1 MKLNNYYISRFRNSI
16 TKLLTFI
23 WYSMRTDIYTQY
35 RLYIKEELINKSNSE
50 LRIIHQLL
58 VSDFESRYMFI
69 WGTISVGAILALIVS
84 IGSNLAIEVL
94 KDGNNETIVFAYSQF
109 MIFTIKVLL
118 GCSAAGFVL
127 TMLLSISKFKSIGFY
142 GIFFVGVIGVTYW
155 SHYEHS
161 ILMALFFLILS
172 CICTGIMFAAIFDT
186 IKKCAVIKKLI
197 IEDLIGSR
205 QKSIRLPKTI
215 N

>member
-69 WGTISVGAILALIVS
+69 WGTIALGAILTLVVS

-94 KDGNNETIVFAYSQF
+94 KVGANEIIVFAYSQF
-109 MIFTIKVLL
+109 MIVTIKVLL
-118 GCSAAGFVL
+118 FCSAVGFVL
-127 TMLLSISKFKSIGFY
+127 TMHLSISKFKSIGFY
-142 GIFFVGVIGVTYW
+142 GIF
-155 SHYEHS
+155 
-161 ILMALFFLILS
+161 LS
-172 CICTGIMFAAIFDT
+172 
-186 IKKCAVIKKLI
+186 
-197 IEDLIGSR
+197 E
-205 QKSIRLPKTI
+205 
-215 N
+215 

>member
-1 MKLNNYYISRFRNSI
+1 
-16 TKLLTFI
+16 
-23 WYSMRTDIYTQY
+23 MRTDIYTQY

-69 WGTISVGAILALIVS
+69 WGTISLGAILTLIVS

-94 KDGNNETIVFAYSQF
+94 KAGTNEIIVFAYSQF
-109 MIFTIKVLL
+109 MIV
-118 GCSAAGFVL
+118 

-155 SHYEHS
+155 SHYEYS
-161 ILMALFFLILS
+161 IIMDLFFLILS
-172 CICTGIMFAAIFDT
+172 CICTGIMFAAVFDT
-186 IKKCAVIKKLI
+186 IKKCAIIKKLI
-197 IEDLIGSR
+197 IEDLISSR
-205 QKSIRLPKTI
+205 QKSIRLPKI
-215 N
+215 VN